1 VENKRGFRVEHLKK
15 EDFTFFDN
23 GEPRGIALF
32 FHRIGDALEA
42 SPGKAESRI
51 APTPNVF
58 GNRLHAADE
67 APGSVTVILFDALNT
82 PFMEQ
87 AYVRDACLGCCRA

>member
-1 VENKRGFRVEHLKK
+1 MANRRVLRYFSTESA
-15 EDFTFFDN
+15 T
-23 GEPRGIALF
+23 P
-32 FHRIGDALEA
+32 LEA
-42 SPGKAESRI
+42 SPAKPESRI

-58 GNRLHAADE
+58 GNCLHAADE

-87 AYVRDACLGCCRA
+87 AYVRDACLGCCGA

>member
-1 VENKRGFRVEHLKK
+1 VENKKGFRVEHLKK

-23 GEPRGIALF
+23 GEPQGIALF
-32 FHRIGDALEA
+32 STESATPREA
-42 SPGKAESRI
+42 SPAKTESRI

-67 APGSVTVILFDALNT
+67 APGSVTVILFDALNAS
-82 PFMEQ
+82 FMEQ
-87 AYVRDACLGCCRA
+87 AYVRDVCLGCCGA